1 MRFFS
6 MQYAKVGSDVY
17 TLFSAH
23 DEQFE
28 AYVKK
33 MAKTVEGGYEGTG
46 TWKR

>member
-1 MRFFS
+1 

-33 MAKTVEGGYEGTG
+33 MAKQSKVDMRHWDLEKMIM
-46 TWKR
+46 W